1 MKIYV
6 VNRIEGEYAYLTDE
20 ASGEE
25 LFIAMLLL
33 PVGVD
38 VGSRLKYEDMSFE
51 EL

>member
-6 VNRIEGEYAYLTDE
+6 VDRIEGEYAYLTDE
-20 ASGEE
+20 VSGEE